1 VRTFD
6 RVLSVLLALLLVTLG
21 VLIPVEVVRGLA
33 GADPLLPYSQ
43 VADFFRERSW
53 SSGLIITIS
62 AIVAGLGLLLVLAEL
77 KRRRPTQIILSTD
90 SEEVTVDISRRSLAR
105 AVANAATSTPGVSDA
120 SSVVKRRQVRV
131 AATTPLRDPGTLA
144 QQARQRAE
152 ATMESLAPVHPLPVR
167 LRLTRERDKTVDRAS

>member
-1 VRTFD
+1 MRTFD

-105 AVANAATSTPGVSDA
+105 AVANAATSTDRYGWPPPPRYGIPARWRNKPGSEPRPRWSRWRRSIPCRCA
-120 SSVVKRRQVRV
+120 S
-131 AATTPLRDPGTLA
+131 A
-144 QQARQRAE
+144 
-152 ATMESLAPVHPLPVR
+152 
-167 LRLTRERDKTVDRAS
+167 